1 MLEAIFFNNGLLRQT
16 GLLHFHKIPKQI
28 FHVEC
33 PQLRAKWLK
42 TYFKQIGVGELSG
55 FKVGFKNIDFSELNG
70 SKTGVKIIGLKEL
83 GGSKTGFKTKQ
94 IWEAKWLENSFHKH

>member
-1 MLEAIFFNNGLLRQT
+1 M
-16 GLLHFHKIPKQI
+16 
-28 FHVEC
+28 
-33 PQLRAKWLK
+33 
-42 TYFKQIGVGELSG
+42 GELSG
-55 FKVGFKNIDFSELNG
+55 FKVGLKKLFCGGLNG